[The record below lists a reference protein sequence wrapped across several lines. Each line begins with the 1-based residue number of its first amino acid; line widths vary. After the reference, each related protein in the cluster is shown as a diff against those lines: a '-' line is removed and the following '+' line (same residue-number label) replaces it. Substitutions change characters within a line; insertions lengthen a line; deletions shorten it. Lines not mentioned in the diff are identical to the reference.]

1 MKIFINIIDKIN
13 FLMKVLIGTFTA
25 AALVVMFW
33 QIVSRYA
40 FNAPLSWSDEF
51 VRYLLVWITFV
62 GAALAVRYSKLIK
75 LDFIFNLFKISNGIK
90 MIIRG
95 LANVLSI
102 IFCLII
108 LRYSLEILEIVHNQ
122 KSSSMQIPMSIPYL
136 AIPFGTL
143 MMLLNIIVVWVE
155 GEPESDDGEGLI

>member
-1 MKIFINIIDKIN
+1 MKIFINVMDKIN
-13 FLMKVLIGTFTA
+13 FLLKVLIGTFTA

-33 QIVSRYA
+33 QIITRYL

-75 LDFIFNLFKISNGIK
+75 LDFIFNIFNFTNGK
-90 MIIRG
+90 KAIIRS
-95 LANVLSI
+95 LANILSI

-108 LRYSLEILEIVHNQ
+108 LRYSLEILEIVHAQ

-143 MMLLNIIVVWVE
+143 MMMLNIIVVWME
-155 GEPESDDGEGLI
+155 GEPESDDGEGVI